1 MRAWG
6 VIFKKYIEFE
16 LDMALQYLFNLDAA
30 HLPTLCDFQ
39 QFTVT
44 QQLQIRY

>member
-6 VIFKKYIEFE
+6 VIFKKYVEFE
-16 LDMALQYLFNLDAA
+16 LDMVLRYLFNLDAA
-30 HLPTLCDFQ
+30 HLPVLCDSRQ
-39 QFTVT
+39 LSVA